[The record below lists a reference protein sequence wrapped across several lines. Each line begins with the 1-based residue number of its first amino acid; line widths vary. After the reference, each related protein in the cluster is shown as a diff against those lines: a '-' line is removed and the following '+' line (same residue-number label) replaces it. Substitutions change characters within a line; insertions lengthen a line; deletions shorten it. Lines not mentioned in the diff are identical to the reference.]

1 MSVISTIKTDCKD
14 CYKCVRSCPM
24 KAIRVSEGRAQ
35 IVEERCI
42 NDGNCIHICPQGA
55 KQVRTTDL
63 ERVRTW
69 LDDGEIIAVSLAP
82 SYPVGFPLDKDCEIL
97 RILRNLGFAF
107 VQETALAA
115 EYVAEEHV
123 KCLTDDQPL
132 PLITSSCPVVVDL
145 IEKHY
150 PHLIPYLAPVLSPM
164 ALHGKMLKAQFPKVV
179 FIGPC
184 IAKKEEME
192 QAEVRG
198 AIDAVLTFKELQQL
212 VEERLG
218 SDFRAACT
226 DMGPDDRI
234 ANRTGGRSA
243 DVASFDGPEA
253 GLARLFPLG
262 GGLLRTA
269 ALSTDSL
276 AEEFLTVTG
285 LEEVLL
291 VLDNFESCKG
301 LKMLEILACKG
312 GCINGVGVATQ
323 KGLIERRQELL
334 KVQIEGEKNQI
345 PPLELSVKRSYN
357 SRSHRYDIPSEEEIL
372 QILAKIGKTSPD
384 DELNCGSCGYN
395 SCREKAIAVY
405 NGFAELEMCLP
416 YMRSRAESMSNV
428 IIHSTPNG
436 LIVVDK
442 LMKIIE
448 VNPSAERMFQVV
460 SEQVK
465 GMELSRI
472 MDDTIF
478 RQIAAEKGM
487 VTELRKYSE
496 SLIVRQYVFYVDRHD
511 LVIGILYDVTTE
523 EQQKEKLDTMREET
537 LKKAQD
543 VIDKQM
549 RVAQEIAGLLG
560 ETTAETK
567 VTLTKLMNLMEKK

>member
-42 NDGNCIHICPQGA
+42 NDGNCIHVCPQSA
-55 KQVRTTDL
+55 KQVRATDL
-63 ERVRTW
+63 ELVRKW
-69 LDDGEIIAVSLAP
+69 LDQGETIAVSLAP
-82 SYPVGFPLDKDCEIL
+82 SYPVSLELDNDCEIVP
-97 RILRNLGFAF
+97 ILRKLGFAYI
-107 VQETALAA
+107 QETALAA

-123 KCLTDDQPL
+123 KCIRPDQPL

-150 PHLIPYLAPVLSPM
+150 PQLIPYLAPVLSPM
-164 ALHGKMLKAQFPKVV
+164 ALHGKMLKEQQFPRVV

-184 IAKKEEME
+184 IAKKEEMSHE
-192 QAEVRG
+192 GVRG
-198 AIDAVLTFKELQQL
+198 TIDAVLTFQEVQQL
-212 VEERLG
+212 IEERLG
-218 SDFRAACT
+218 PSWKDVCRAE
-226 DMGPDDRI
+226 
-234 ANRTGGRSA
+234 GGEER
-243 DVASFDGPEA
+243 SFDGPEA

-276 AEEFLTVTG
+276 AEEFLTITG
-285 LEEVLL
+285 LEEVIL
-291 VLDNFESCKG
+291 VLDHYESCQG
-301 LKMLEILACKG
+301 LKLIEILACKG
-312 GCINGVGVATQ
+312 GCINGVGAAAE
-323 KGLIERRQELL
+323 KGLIQRRQELL
-334 KVQIEGEKNQI
+334 QVDTAVGENQI
-345 PPLELSVKRSYN
+345 PPLELSAHREYHSRVGTYN
-357 SRSHRYDIPSEEEIL
+357 IPSEEEIR
-372 QILAKIGKTSPD
+372 QILARIGKTGPY

-416 YMRSRAESMSNV
+416 YMRSRAESMSNL
-428 IIHSTPNG
+428 IIHTTPNG

-442 LMKIIE
+442 QMKIIE
-448 VNPSAERMFQVV
+448 VNPAAARMFQVT
-460 SEQVK
+460 SEQAR
-465 GMELSRI
+465 GMDLSRI
-472 MDDTIF
+472 MDDAIF
-478 RQIAAEKGM
+478 RQVAAERGSIA
-487 VTELRKYSE
+487 EFRKFSD
-496 SLIVRQYVFYVDRHD
+496 SLIVRQYIFYVDKQD
-511 LVIGILYDVTTE
+511 LVIGIFYDVTTE
-523 EQQKEKLDTMREET
+523 EQQKTKLDNMREET

>member
-24 KAIRVSEGRAQ
+24 KAIRVSDGRAQ
-35 IVEERCI
+35 IVDERCI
-42 NDGNCIHICPQGA
+42 NDGKCIHICPQGA
-55 KQVRTTDL
+55 KQVRMTDL
-63 ERVRTW
+63 ELVRQW
-69 LDDGEIIAVSLAP
+69 LDDGETIAVSLAP
-82 SYPVGFPLDKDCEIL
+82 SYPVSLELVGNCEIIP
-97 RILRNLGFAF
+97 ILRKLGFAYI
-107 VQETALAA
+107 QETALAA
-115 EYVAEEHV
+115 EYVAEEHIR
-123 KCLTDDQPL
+123 CLTPDQPL

-145 IEKHY
+145 VEKHY

-164 ALHGKMLKAQFPKVV
+164 ALHGKMLKERFPRVI

-184 IAKKEEME
+184 IAKKEEMTHE
-192 QAEVRG
+192 GVRG
-198 AIDAVLTFKELQQL
+198 AIDAVLTFKELQLLMQ
-212 VEERLG
+212 ERL
-218 SDFRAACT
+218 DLADIAACT
-226 DMGPDDRI
+226 KDSTDQGS
-234 ANRTGGRSA
+234 T
-243 DVASFDGPEA
+243 VFDGPEA

-285 LEEVLL
+285 LEEVIL
-291 VLDNFESCKG
+291 VLEDFESCKG
-301 LKMLEILACKG
+301 LKMIEILACKG
-312 GCINGVGVATQ
+312 GCINGVGAATE

-334 KVQIEGEKNQI
+334 KVHTDVAVNQI
-345 PPLELSVKRSYN
+345 PPLALSANRGYN
-357 SRSHRYDIPSEEEIL
+357 SRLDTYRIPSEEEIR
-372 QILAKIGKTSPD
+372 QILARVGKTSPD
-384 DELNCGSCGYN
+384 DELNCGSCGYD

-442 LMKIIE
+442 QMKIIE
-448 VNPSAERMFQVV
+448 VNPSAERMFQVT

-465 GMELSRI
+465 GMDLSKI

-478 RQIAAEKGM
+478 QKIAVEKGM
-487 VTELRKYSE
+487 VTEFRKYSD
-496 SLIVRQYVFYVDRHD
+496 SLIVREYVFYVDKHD
-511 LVIGILYDVTTE
+511 LVIGIFYDVTTE
-523 EQQKEKLDTMREET
+523 EQQKSKLDTMREET